1 MNEPRT
7 TPSPAVDVSG
17 LTKHFGDL
25 TAVDGISFRVAEG
38 EVFGFLGPNGAGKST
53 TIRMLTGVLR
63 PDSGSA
69 RIAGRDIR
77 TETEAAKSEIGIVP
91 ERFNVYPDLTAWKNL
106 MLAGELYGVPPTVR
120 RDKGTEL
127 LRTFGLYDRR
137 DTLTSEYSKGMKQ
150 RLMLTMALLHDP
162 AVLFLDE
169 PITGLDVE
177 SQRLIRDRIA
187 ELNREG
193 RTVFLTTH
201 NIGEADRL
209 CDRVAII
216 NQGEIAAIDSPEALK
231 HEIERTRAVEVSFGR
246 EVAPETLA
254 GLAAVEA
261 VETRGDTVRLT
272 TPDPDTVVKA
282 VVTLA
287 TETDRNLLS
296 IRTLGPSLEDAFTAL
311 TEGPR

>member
-1 MNEPRT
+1 MQN
-7 TPSPAVDVSG
+7 
-17 LTKHFGDL
+17 LKKHFGDL
-25 TAVDGISFRVAEG
+25 TAVDEISFQVEEG

-63 PDSGSA
+63 PDAGSA

-77 TETEAAKSEIGIVP
+77 TDTEAAKSETGIVP
-91 ERFNVYPDLTAWKNL
+91 EQFNVYPDLTAWKNL
-106 MLAGELYGVPPTVR
+106 MLAGELYGVPRETR
-120 RDKGTEL
+120 QETGEDL
-127 LRTFGLYDRR
+127 LRSFGLFERR
-137 DTLTSEYSKGMKQ
+137 HSLTSEYSKGMKQ

-177 SQRLIRDRIA
+177 SQRLIRDQIA
-187 ELNREG
+187 KLNQEG

-201 NIGEADRL
+201 DIGEADRL

-216 NQGEIAAIDSPEALK
+216 NRGEIAAIDSPEALK
-231 HEIERTRAVEVSFGR
+231 HEIDRTRAVEVSFA
-246 EVAPETLA
+246 EDIESETLA
-254 GLAAVEA
+254 GLTGVE
-261 VETRGDTVRLT
+261 ESEKRGDTFHLL

-287 TETDRNLLS
+287 KETDRTLLS
-296 IRTLGPSLEDAFTAL
+296 VQTLGPSLEDAFTAL
-311 TEGPR
+311 TEGNR

>member
-1 MNEPRT
+1 MNT
-7 TPSPAVDVSG
+7 TTSSTAIGVDN
-17 LTKHFGDL
+17 LTKRFGDL
-25 TAVDGISFRVAEG
+25 TAVDDISLEVEKG

-63 PDSGSA
+63 PDAG
-69 RIAGRDIR
+69 IAKITGYDVRSD
-77 TETEAAKSEIGIVP
+77 TEAAKSEIGIVP
-91 ERFNVYPDLTAWKNL
+91 EQFNAYPDLTAWKNL
-106 MLAGELYGVPPTVR
+106 MLAGELYGVPRETR
-120 RDKGTEL
+120 ESKGEDL
-127 LRTFGLYDRR
+127 LRSFGLFERR
-137 DTLTSEYSKGMKQ
+137 HTLTDEYSKGMKQ

-187 ELNREG
+187 TLNQDG

-231 HEIERTRAVEVSFGR
+231 HEIERTRAVEVSFSDDVSP
-246 EVAPETLA
+246 EAVATLS
-254 GLAAVEA
+254 AVERA
-261 VETRGDTVRLT
+261 EKRGDRFRLT
-272 TPDPDTVVKA
+272 TPDPDAVVKA
-282 VVTLA
+282 AVAFANTRDL
-287 TETDRNLLS
+287 TIQSLE
-296 IRTLGPSLEDAFTAL
+296 TLGPSLEDAFTAL
-311 TEGPR
+311 TEENR

>member
-1 MNEPRT
+1 MKT
-7 TPSPAVDVSG
+7 SKKKLSTAVNVEG
-17 LTKHFGDL
+17 LTKNFGDL
-25 TAVDGISFRVAEG
+25 TAVDGISFQVEKG

-63 PDSGSA
+63 PDAGSA
-69 RIAGRDIR
+69 RIAGYDIR
-77 TETEAAKSEIGIVP
+77 TDTEAAKSETGIVP

-106 MLAGELYGVPPTVR
+106 MLAGELYGVPRETR
-120 RDKGTEL
+120 QDKGEDL
-127 LRTFGLYDRR
+127 LRSFGLFERR
-137 DTLTSEYSKGMKQ
+137 HTLTSEYSKGMKQ
-150 RLMLTMALLHDP
+150 RLMLILALLHDP

-201 NIGEADRL
+201 DIGEADRL

-216 NQGEIAAIDSPEALK
+216 NRGEIAAIDSPEALK
-231 HEIERTRAVEVSFGR
+231 HEIERTRAIEVSFSE
-246 EVAPETLA
+246 EVETEALA
-254 GLAAVEA
+254 DLTAVEGA
-261 VETRGDTVRLT
+261 EKRGDTFRLT
-272 TPDPDTVVKA
+272 TPDPDAVVKA

-287 TETDRNLLS
+287 QETDLTLLS
-296 IRTLGPSLEDAFTAL
+296 LQTLGPSLEDAFTAL
-311 TEGPR
+311 TEGNQ